1 MDDSAGAAEQTFAS
15 YFAKALIARRGYRPG
30 TVPEARTLFAHCDA
44 VLTLADGLTLAIV
57 AIVDRQADPSR
68 RFGLDKDALEKIG
81 TDCLRYT
88 GSTGGRKLPVHI
100 TIVETGAV
108 PVSPEDKERLAPL
121 KSKSPFSKVLIS
133 AAAADLSTRELWSNA
148 PLRTRPMRWFIKDL
162 MARPRLADADLSPK
176 PVAALP
182 EDRPL
187 TLTYGLL
194 AVLLAVFA
202 CEYVF
207 RIGSS
212 GGLLDPGVNT
222 LAALGALAKLQV
234 LEDGQWW
241 RLFTAPLLH
250 GGLLHIAFNGI
261 ALFFAGAVLENV
273 IGRAWFAGVFAV
285 SAVTG
290 SAMSLLINSDSLI
303 SVGASG
309 AIMGLFAAAF
319 AVAYRYP
326 VGSPMRTYLISGS
339 LRVLIPSMLPLF
351 GGLTGEKIDYAAH
364 LGGAVGGAAVGALLV
379 LVWRREALL
388 PPFRAVAWALTAAF
402 LCCVAYGGVQVAKG
416 YAEYDLSSGL
426 IPAHEIPQDTEG
438 TKEKSASLAASYPH
452 DPRGH
457 MYRALALMDAGDH
470 AGAEREW
477 KAALSEDKMLRTFF
491 KPELEEFIR
500 ANLAGAQKEN
510 GKQAE
515 AIETAKPVCAK
526 KNEIRDALIKE
537 GLCPGA

>member
-1 MDDSAGAAEQTFAS
+1 MDDGGATTEHTFAS
-15 YFAKALIARRGYRPG
+15 YLAKALIARKGYRPG
-30 TVPEARTLFAHCDA
+30 TVPEARALFAHCDA

-57 AIVDRQADPSR
+57 AIVDRQANPSR
-68 RFGLDKDALEKIG
+68 RFSLGKEALDKIG
-81 TDCLRYT
+81 TDCQRYT
-88 GSTGGRKLPVHI
+88 GSTAGRKLPVHVTVI
-100 TIVETGAV
+100 ETGAS
-108 PVSPEDKERLAPL
+108 PVQPEDKERLALL

-133 AAAADLSTRELWSNA
+133 AVAADLSTRALWTNA
-148 PLRTRPMRWFIKDL
+148 PFSTRTMRWFIKGL
-162 MARPRLADADLSPK
+162 MARPQLADADLSPK
-176 PVAALP
+176 PVAAQP

-187 TLTYGLL
+187 NLTYGLL
-194 AVLLAVFA
+194 AALLAVFA

-207 RIGSS
+207 RVGASS
-212 GGLLDPGVNT
+212 GLMDPGVQT

-250 GGLLHIAFNGI
+250 GGLIHIAFNGI
-261 ALFFAGAVLENV
+261 ALYFAGAVLENV

-290 SAMSLLINSDSLI
+290 SAMSLLMNPDSLI

-326 VGSPMRTYLISGS
+326 EGSPMRNFLISGS

-364 LGGAVGGAAVGALLV
+364 MGGAIGGAAVGAFLV
-379 LVWRREALL
+379 LVWRREAPL
-388 PPFRAVAWALTAAF
+388 PPLRALGWALAAAF
-402 LCCVAYGGVQVAKG
+402 LCCAAYGGVQVAKG
-416 YAEYDLSSGL
+416 YAEYDLSSNL
-426 IPAHEIPQDTEG
+426 IPAREIPKDTEG
-438 TKEKSASLAASYPH
+438 AMEKSASLVASYPH
-452 DPRGH
+452 DPRAH
-457 MYRALALMDAGDH
+457 MYRALALIDAGDR

-477 KAALSEDKMLRTFF
+477 QAALSEDEMLRTFF

-526 KNEIRDALIKE
+526 KNEIRDELAKK
-537 GLCPGA
+537 GLCPS